1 MGRKAVVM
9 GLALVLVATVGCKQQ
24 CFLPEP
30 DLDEFHHSAGL
41 PLNAVNDPTLGV
53 APLIPP
59 VGPPPT
65 PSDPDRQPWYM
76 TLNEAVA
83 IALERGTTGV
93 ESVRFATPTTLPVN
107 DDLVAFNGTG
117 VSGEDGIRVFAFV
130 PAIEQA
136 SIEFALGR
144 FDPQFVTSMNWTTT
158 DQPVQG
164 LTSFQNGQ
172 AATFL
177 TGLVKPLPTGGVAG
191 ITFQTQ
197 YQNLT
202 RPPTGFTLVNPAYT
216 TQLQVGFEQPLWRD
230 YGVEINQVISA
241 LSPPAGLGISG
252 QLAAAV
258 NGRRPGVPGTAVE
271 GILLSRI
278 RFDQSRADFERHVSY
293 LLVNTETAYWALYGS
308 YVDLY
313 AKEQALRQAYET
325 WRISKAKYEAGQI
338 NITSFAQTRGQ
349 YEKFRGDRLQ
359 SLDTVLENER
369 ALRAQ
374 LGLPIEDGKRIVPV
388 DTPTVAPY
396 KPDWEAALRDTME
409 LRPELVLA
417 REDLK
422 AKQLAIIAQLNF
434 LKPDLRSFANYS
446 INGLGDRLD
455 GNGSRVDGTGTVR
468 SDNALRDLASDHFTS
483 WTAGLQLTIP
493 LGYRQEHAALRQAR
507 LALAQS
513 YWTLKNQELRA
524 QRALAAAYREL
535 DANYQIIGARR
546 ASRIAYAEE
555 LEGRFKEFI
564 AGKAFQAA
572 GAGNTIV
579 DFLLQAQT
587 DWTTALS
594 TEYASISAYNIALA
608 RFEFARGT
616 MLKHDSVNIQEGP
629 LPRCA
634 QVRAVEHEQERAKA
648 ILLREREGMVPY
660 QNCSAEHGKPAMP
673 LLPAVGAPSIPA
685 LMSGSPEAP
694 TEPLPLPSAPEQGP
708 GPERIPSRP
717 TPVPGAGQEKGTP
730 AAPTPTPDAAA
741 TTPGAMP
748 TTLRGHEID
757 SRPTQN
763 RGHATQPPAPTV
775 PSTPTGSLQP
785 QETVPWTAPA
795 GNTTFD
801 PIELPRP

>member
-1 MGRKAVVM
+1 M
-9 GLALVLVATVGCKQQ
+9 GLALILVATVGCKQQ

-30 DLDEFHHSAGL
+30 DYHEFQRSAML
-41 PLNAVNDPTLGV
+41 PPNAANDPTLGV
-53 APLIPP
+53 TPLIPP
-59 VGPPPT
+59 VSEPPT
-65 PSDPDRQPWYM
+65 PSNPDRQPWYM

-107 DDLVAFNGTG
+107 DDLGAFTGTG
-117 VSGEDGIRVFAFV
+117 ISGDDAIRVFSYV
-130 PAIEQA
+130 PAIEMA
-136 SIEFALGR
+136 GIEFALGR
-144 FDPQFVTSMNWTTT
+144 FDAQYVASMNWTTT

-164 LTSFQNGQ
+164 INSFQNGQ

-197 YQNLT
+197 YQNLSK
-202 RPPTGFTLVNPAYT
+202 PPTGVFGVVNPAYT
-216 TQLQVGFEQPLWRD
+216 TQLQFGFEQPLWRD
-230 YGVEINQVISA
+230 YGVQINQVINA
-241 LSPPAGLGISG
+241 LSPVAGLGVPG

-293 LLVNTETAYWALYGS
+293 LLVNTETAYWTLYGS

-313 AKEQALRQAYET
+313 AKEQALRQAFET

-349 YEKFRGDRLQ
+349 FEKFAADRLQ

-374 LGLPIEDGKRIVPV
+374 LGLPIEDGKRIIPV

-483 WTAGLQLTIP
+483 WTAGLQLLIP

-513 YWTLKNQELRA
+513 YATLKNQEYRA
-524 QRALAAAYREL
+524 QRGLAAAYREI
-535 DANYQIIGARR
+535 DANFQIIGRRR

-564 AGKAFQAA
+564 AGKAFQQA
-572 GAGNTIV
+572 GAGGTIV

-594 TEYASISAYNIALA
+594 TEYASIAAYNIALA

-616 MLKHDSVNIQEGP
+616 MLRHDSVTIQEGP

-634 QVRAVEHEQERAKA
+634 QVRAVEHEEERAKA

-660 QNCSAEHGKPAMP
+660 QNCSPEHGKPAMP

-685 LMSGSPEAP
+685 LMSGTPPAP
-694 TEPLPLPSAPEQGP
+694 TEPLPPMPSTPVPTPSAPEQ
-708 GPERIPSRP
+708 IP
-717 TPVPGAGQEKGTP
+717 TPPRPLPSGDKSTGTLTAPAPTATAPSPAGPVFTRMPSTMTPSVPTIGGSHPAVDPSQLAVPGAN
-730 AAPTPTPDAAA
+730 
-741 TTPGAMP
+741 MP
-748 TTLRGHEID
+748 LDT
-757 SRPTQN
+757 
-763 RGHATQPPAPTV
+763 
-775 PSTPTGSLQP
+775 
-785 QETVPWTAPA
+785 
-795 GNTTFD
+795 
-801 PIELPRP
+801 IELPRP